1 MKNNIFTA
9 LIAMLLVFCMAM
21 PALAEAASIEIVEPA
36 AEPTAT
42 PEPQP
47 VEVPAN
53 VSLAYRDGSI
63 NLRAGAGTKYKV
75 IGSLRNGTAFTVT
88 KSSGNWYRVKVIK
101 SGKVGWVSKSY
112 TAKGAYAKVTTEY
125 QGLNVRTGPGTGY
138 AIKGSMPL
146 GARNVKIKYIN
157 GNWAYVSY
165 KGLNGWSSRTYLKW
179 MA

>member
-1 MKNNIFTA
+1 MKRILA
-9 LIAMLLVFCMAM
+9 ILLAVMLLTAVL
-21 PALAEAASIEIVEPA
+21 PAASFA
-36 AEPTAT
+36 AGA
-42 PEPQP
+42 
-47 VEVPAN
+47 
-53 VSLAYRDGSI
+53 VSNGKTTVYRVKTNGG
-63 NLRAGAGTKYKV
+63 NLHLRAGAGTKYKV

-157 GNWAYVSY
+157 GKWANVSY